1 MKSIGIIAEFNPFHQ
16 GHQYLIE
23 KVKKETGAEVC
34 VSVMTG
40 NFTQR
45 GTPAIFDKWT
55 RAQSAIEKGVNLVVE
70 LPAIYSCNSSDFF
83 AKGGVEILEALGC
96 DYIAFGS
103 ECGDID
109 TLLEAAHFISN
120 NYDLLQEDIR
130 KLTNSGISYPRARQ
144 QVINNMDVNFDVSLI
159 SEPNNILA
167 LEYIRHATK
176 IKPYTIKRRGY
187 GYHQSATLIRDE
199 MLNENPEKFR
209 QLKDNYWK
217 MVCARIMQMTPFQ
230 LEEIYS
236 AGSGLGNKLKK
247 EIRYASSREKL
258 IEGVK
263 SKAYTYSRISRYLTQ
278 ILLNIDKNAV
288 YHGGNYIRILATD
301 EIGRK
306 FLKEA
311 KKSDNITLPVITN
324 VNKDMPS
331 DEDIKGTFEIDILAT
346 DMYNMI
352 TERDLYD
359 FSDYVKKPYVK

>member
-23 KVKKETGAEVC
+23 KSKKETGAEVC
-34 VSVMTG
+34 ISVMTG

-55 RAQSAIEKGVNLVVE
+55 RAQNAIDKGVNLVVE
-70 LPAIYSCNSSDFF
+70 LPAIYSCNSSDYF

-96 DYIAFGS
+96 EYIAFGS

-109 TLLEAAHFISN
+109 TLLRASDFISN
-120 NYDLLQEDIR
+120 NYEGLQDQIK

-144 QVINNMDVNFDVSLI
+144 QVINGMDVDFDASLI

-167 LEYIRHATK
+167 LEYIRHAK
-176 IKPYTIKRRGY
+176 NIKPFTIKRRGY
-187 GYHQSATLIRDE
+187 GYHQSATLIREE
-199 MLNENPEKFR
+199 MLNENPEKFK

-217 MVCARIMQMTPFQ
+217 LVCAKIMQMTPVQ

-247 EIRYASSREKL
+247 EIRYASSRDNL
-258 IEGVK
+258 IESVK

-278 ILLNIDKNAV
+278 ILLNIDKDSVANCR
-288 YHGGNYIRILATD
+288 NYIRILATD

-306 FLKEA
+306 YLKNA
-311 KKSDNITLPVITN
+311 KKEEITSLPVITN

-331 DEDIKGTFEIDILAT
+331 DTMIRKTFDIDILAT

-359 FSDYVKKPYVK
+359 FSDYVKKPFVK